1 MTQVIEF
8 RLHIKIRWVPS
19 ILSLCVILV
28 WCALLDSVYFRPILS
43 FRVGIRYDFFHCN
56 LIGWIYIF
64 SLYSRYIFQN
74 QNFLISW
81 SSEFTNIM
89 FQGRNFLIIGWIYP
103 RPYSCNSQSYLKM
116 TPTKLTWLSRNI
128 FVINLYTV
136 FFKLVRFWFCLI
148 YQ

>member
-64 SLYSRYIFQN
+64 STRGTYFRTRTFWFLDQVSLQIPIKFQAR
-74 QNFLISW
+74 
-81 SSEFTNIM
+81 T
-89 FQGRNFLIIGWIYP
+89 FLIIGWIYP
-103 RPYSCNSQSYLKM
+103 GPYSCNSKSYLKM

-128 FVINLYTV
+128 LRGKKMWSICIQFVLN
-136 FFKLVRFWFCLI
+136 
-148 YQ
+148 

>member
-64 SLYSRYIFQN
+64 SLYSSYIFQN

-81 SSEFTNIM
+81 SSEFTNIK
-89 FQGRNFLIIGWIYP
+89 FQGRTFLIIGWIYLVTL
-103 RPYSCNSQSYLKM
+103 NHIYLKM

-136 FFKLVRFWFCLI
+136 FFLN
-148 YQ
+148 